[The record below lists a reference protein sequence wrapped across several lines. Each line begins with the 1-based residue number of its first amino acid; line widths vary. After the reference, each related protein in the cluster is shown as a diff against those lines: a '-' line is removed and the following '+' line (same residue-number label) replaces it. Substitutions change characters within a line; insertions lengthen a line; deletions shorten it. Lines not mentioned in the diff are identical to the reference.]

1 MALTPGSVWLDARA
15 TQSATHAERGLSRFV
30 AEHTRALMRVAPE
43 VIGAIGLDRRVP
55 LPPSLEPLAGS
66 GLIRWH
72 QRTRPP
78 EGGPP
83 AIYHVGSPF
92 EMSMDLDDVWPA
104 WARSGDSRLVV
115 TLHDL
120 IPMILYDD
128 YVRAWG
134 ANGAV
139 WMARLGLIRVAHQLV
154 TNSEH
159 TARDAIEYLK
169 IPEDRVTVVHSGV
182 SGQHASLVGSR
193 EEAEEILRK
202 DLPAI
207 RPDFLLYVGAD
218 DARKNL
224 EGTIRAYAQLP
235 ESLRARHQLVIA
247 FRVGRLRA
255 MEIRAMAQPLGIRPR
270 DLILTGYVTDR
281 QLAALYR
288 ACALF
293 LFPSLYEGAGLPVLE
308 AMSCGAPVAASN
320 TTSIPEL
327 LGDLDATFDPAEP
340 ADIARCVQEVIDSP
354 EKLDALRER
363 SRRRVELY
371 TWDRVAKHTVE
382 GYERAMEIPL
392 ERPGSRRRAGR
403 KRLAVV
409 SAWPPEEGEDSYL
422 RDLVAELGSHAE
434 VEVVVSADR
443 NGHNPARVA
452 DGDVRIR
459 TDAEFDW
466 LKGARGYDRCLF
478 VLDGTPAH
486 VHALQLLLRVPGV
499 VLMRDVR
506 LVELYRQLQRHRYW
520 YWPVWLEDQLM
531 GLYGDR
537 VPRPVLRSVAYAGGD
552 DSRIRMTAEVQE
564 NAERVLV
571 HSREQAELLELD
583 RRRRSAPVELVPFAI
598 QTADDAHASET
609 SEPPLIVTSGAST
622 PALLAAFAR
631 IERDHPGAR
640 LAGRDELQEQEL
652 RRARLALRLQ
662 PDGDGGRPSTE
673 VAEFIAAG
681 IPTFVSDVGW
691 QGELPEPVVIKVPAE
706 SGATALGER
715 MSAVLSDQ
723 AERASIR
730 SAQETFATENSF
742 SRVAERYAE
751 LLGL

>member
-1 MALTPGSVWLDARA
+1 MKLTPGSVWLDARA

-43 VIGAIGLDRRVP
+43 LIGAIGLDRRVP

-66 GLIRWH
+66 GLVRWH
-72 QRTRPP
+72 HRTRPP

-92 EMSMDLDDVWPA
+92 EMSMDFDEVWPA

-169 IPEDRVTVVHSGV
+169 VPKERVTVIHSGV

-193 EEAEEILRK
+193 EEAEGILRS

-235 ESLRARHQLVIA
+235 DSLRARHQLVIA

-354 EKLDALRER
+354 ERLDALRER

-371 TWDRVAKHTVE
+371 TWDRVARHTVE

-392 ERPGSRRRAGR
+392 ERPGSCRRAGR

-409 SAWPPEEGEDSYL
+409 SAWPPADAEDSYL
-422 RDLVAELGSHAE
+422 RDLVAELGRHAE
-434 VEVVVSADR
+434 VEVVVSAAR
-443 NGHNPARVA
+443 NGHDSARVG
-452 DGDVRIR
+452 DGEVRIR

-466 LKGARGYDRCLF
+466 RKGARGYDRCLF
-478 VLDGTPAH
+478 VLGGTPGH
-486 VHALQLLLRVPGV
+486 VHALQLLDRVPGV
-499 VLMRDVR
+499 VLMDDVR
-506 LVELYRQLQRHRYW
+506 LLELYRQLQRHCYW
-520 YWPVWLEDQLM
+520 YLPVWLEDKLTT
-531 GLYGDR
+531 LYGDR
-537 VPRPVLRSVAYAGGD
+537 VPKPLLRGVAYAGYE
-552 DSRIRMTAEVQE
+552 DSRIRMTAEIQG
-564 NAERVLV
+564 NAERILV
-571 HSREQAELLELD
+571 HSQEQAELLKFD
-583 RRRRSAPVELVPFAI
+583 RGRRTAPIEVVPFAI
-598 QTADDAHASET
+598 PTAPRSRDFERAG
-609 SEPPLIVTSGAST
+609 PPLIVTSGAST
-622 PALLAAFAR
+622 PALRAAFAEV
-631 IERDHPGAR
+631 ERNHPGAR
-640 LAGRDELQEQEL
+640 LQDLGEEKLVTADL
-652 RRARLALRLQ
+652 AVRLG
-662 PDGDGGRPSTE
+662 PDGDAGRPARD

-706 SGATALGER
+706 SSAAALGDR

-730 SAQETFATENSF
+730 AAQQTFAAQNSF